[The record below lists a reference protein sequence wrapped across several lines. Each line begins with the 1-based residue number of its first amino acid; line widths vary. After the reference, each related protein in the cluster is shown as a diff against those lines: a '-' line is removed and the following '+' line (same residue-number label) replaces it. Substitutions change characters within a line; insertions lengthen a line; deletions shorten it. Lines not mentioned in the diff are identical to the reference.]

1 MSDTTT
7 EAPAV
12 ETPEVETP
20 EAPKEQ
26 SVSQKRRA
34 AYSAAETRL
43 REKYADEFR
52 ALVTEE
58 ATNRGVEYVFRLT
71 EEEKARKQLAD
82 LIAKYPNITVPQPLP
97 PA

>member
-43 REKYADEFR
+43 REKYADEFK
-52 ALVTEE
+52 ALVNEE
-58 ATNRGVEYVFRLT
+58 AANRGVTYTFRKT
-71 EEEKARKQLAD
+71 EEERAREKYAELLAQFPD
-82 LIAKYPNITVPQPLP
+82 LATPQPLP
-97 PA
+97 AG